1 MKRFGFLFEKVSD
14 IDNIRLAHKNAS
26 KGKSHYRDVI
36 MVNKDVDRYCRKIK
50 ESLDSETFF
59 TSKYKVVSK
68 RCGNK
73 VREIHKLPY
82 YPDRIVHH
90 AIMQVI
96 EPIWKKTLIDDT
108 YSCIK
113 GRGIH
118 AGVRRI
124 KSKLKSG
131 IDTKYCLKVDIKKFY
146 PSVDNSVMKGIV
158 KKKIK
163 DKKLLKL
170 LYRII
175 DSGDGLP
182 IGNYLSQYL
191 GNLYLS
197 GLDHYCKEEIKAKNY
212 FRYCDDIVILSDSK
226 EYLSFCL
233 SKIDNYLKE
242 NLRLNLKQNYQIF
255 PVDKR
260 GVDFLGYVF
269 YSDRVMLRKSIK
281 KKMIRT
287 IKSGFNLKKRLA
299 SYNGWLNHC
308 NSYHLRLKYGL
319 VNKNRSL

>member
-26 KGKSHYRDVI
+26 KGKGHYRDVI
-36 MVNKDVDRYCRKIK
+36 MVNKDVDYYCNKIK
-50 ESLDSETFF
+50 ESLDNETFK
-59 TSKYKVVSK
+59 TSKYKVVNK
-68 RCGNK
+68 RCGSK

-90 AIMQVI
+90 AIMQVV

-131 IDTKYCLKVDIKKFY
+131 IDTKYCLKMDIKKFY
-146 PSVDNSVMKGIV
+146 PSADNEVMKTIIRS
-158 KKKIK
+158 KIK
-163 DKKLLKL
+163 DKKLLRL
-170 LYRII
+170 LDGII
-175 DSGDGLP
+175 DSGNGLP

-226 EYLSFCL
+226 EYLRFCL

-242 NLRLNLKQNYQIF
+242 NLKLNLKQNYQIF
-255 PVDKR
+255 PVSKR
-260 GVDFLGYVF
+260 GIDFLGYVF
-269 YSDRVMLRKSIK
+269 YPDRVMLRKSIK
-281 KKMIRT
+281 KRMIAT
-287 IKSGFNLKKRLA
+287 IKSGINLNKRLA
-299 SYNGWLNHC
+299 SYNGWLKHC
-308 NSYHLRLKYGL
+308 NSYNLRLKYGL
-319 VNKNRSL
+319 IN

>member
-26 KGKSHYRDVI
+26 KGKGHYRDVI
-36 MVNKDVDRYCRKIK
+36 MVNKDVDYYCNKIK
-50 ESLDSETFF
+50 ESLDNETFK
-59 TSKYKVVSK
+59 TSKYKVVNK
-68 RCGNK
+68 RCGSK

-90 AIMQVI
+90 AIMQVV
-96 EPIWKKTLIDDT
+96 EPIWEKTLIDDT

-131 IDTKYCLKVDIKKFY
+131 IDTKYCLKMDIKKFY
-146 PSVDNSVMKGIV
+146 PSADNEVMKTIIRS
-158 KKKIK
+158 KIK
-163 DKKLLKL
+163 DKKLLRL
-170 LYRII
+170 LDGII

-197 GLDHYCKEEIKAKNY
+197 GLDHYCKGEIKAKNY

-226 EYLSFCL
+226 EYLRFCL
-233 SKIDNYLKE
+233 SKIDTYLKE
-242 NLRLNLKQNYQIF
+242 NLKLRLKQNYQIF
-255 PVDKR
+255 PVSKR
-260 GVDFLGYVF
+260 GIDFLGYVF
-269 YSDRVMLRKSIK
+269 YPDRVMLRKSIK
-281 KKMIRT
+281 KRMIAT
-287 IKSGFNLKKRLA
+287 IKSGINLNKRLA
-299 SYNGWLNHC
+299 SYNGWLKYC
-308 NSYHLRLKYGL
+308 NSYNLRMKYGL
-319 VNKNRSL
+319 IN

>member
-14 IDNIRLAHKNAS
+14 IDNILLAHKNAS
-26 KGKSHYRDVI
+26 KGKGHYRDVI
-36 MVNKDVDRYCRKIK
+36 MVNKDVDYYCNKIK
-50 ESLDSETFF
+50 ESLDNETFK
-59 TSKYKVVSK
+59 TSKYKVVNK

-90 AIMQVI
+90 AIMQVV
-96 EPIWKKTLIDDT
+96 EPIWEKTLIDDT

-124 KSKLKSG
+124 KEKLKLG
-131 IDTKYCLKVDIKKFY
+131 CDVKYCLKMDIKKFY
-146 PSVDNSVMKGIV
+146 PSIDNEVMKTIIRS
-158 KKKIK
+158 KIK
-163 DKKLLKL
+163 DKKLLRL
-170 LYRII
+170 LDGII
-175 DSGDGLP
+175 DSGKGLP

-197 GLDHYCKEEIKAKNY
+197 GLDHYCKQEIKAKNY
-212 FRYCDDIVILSDSK
+212 FRYCDDIVILSDDK
-226 EYLSFCL
+226 DYLRFCL
-233 SKIDNYLKE
+233 VKIRKYLKE
-242 NLRLNLKQNYQIF
+242 KLKLTVKRNYQIF

-260 GVDFLGYVF
+260 GIDFLGYVF
-269 YSDRVMLRKSIK
+269 YPDRVMLRKSIK
-281 KKMIRT
+281 KRMIAT

-299 SYNGWLNHC
+299 SYNGWLKYC
-308 NSYHLRLKYGL
+308 NSYNLRLKYGL
-319 VNKNRSL
+319 IN